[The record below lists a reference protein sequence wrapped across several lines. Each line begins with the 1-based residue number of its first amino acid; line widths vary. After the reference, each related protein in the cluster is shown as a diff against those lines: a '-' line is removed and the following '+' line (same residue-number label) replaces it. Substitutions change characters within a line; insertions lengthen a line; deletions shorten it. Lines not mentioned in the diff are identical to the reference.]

1 MAGNMYVC
9 IGKKKTG
16 NIYFTRQKSINDTFY
31 VCNVHIHIQLSTICN
46 IKCLFGGNKN
56 AINFILLP
64 IDWDI
69 Y

>member
-1 MAGNMYVC
+1 MYVM
-9 IGKKKTG
+9 
-16 NIYFTRQKSINDTFY
+16 Y
-31 VCNVHIHIQLSTICN
+31 IHIQLSTICN